1 MRHELGGTKDEGNAN
16 HLNSEKKLITE
27 TDKSKSKYRRKE
39 RSVIE

>member
-1 MRHELGGTKDEGNAN
+1 MKHELGGTKDEGNAN

-27 TDKSKSKYRRKE
+27 TDSKSKYRRKE